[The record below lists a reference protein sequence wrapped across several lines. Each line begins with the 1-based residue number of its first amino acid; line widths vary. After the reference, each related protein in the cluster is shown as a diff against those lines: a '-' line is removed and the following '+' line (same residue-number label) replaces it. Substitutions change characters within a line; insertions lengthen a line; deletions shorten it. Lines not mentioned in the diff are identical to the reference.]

1 MDQLS
6 AQVFVAALADTE
18 QLRLAAGGELSRD
31 QTEPCGEIAP
41 THEALRL
48 TNGGD
53 KGGGDDRA
61 DPGDRD
67 QPASLFALL
76 HPADELG
83 VES

>member
-1 MDQLS
+1 L
-6 AQVFVAALADTE
+6 LPRLLIADPE
-18 QLRLAAGGELSRD
+18 QLWLAAGGELSRG
-31 QTEPCGEIAP
+31 QTKPCGEIPP
-41 THEALRL
+41 TVEALRL

-53 KGGGDDRA
+53 KGGGGNRA

-67 QPASLFALL
+67 QPASLFVLL